1 MSTVNAFFTEDHES
15 IREMARDFAEKA
27 LMPAAAEVDRTGHFP
42 QELIDE
48 MANMGF
54 FGIKIPEG
62 YGGIGMDTRT
72 YVCVMEEIARGSA
85 VATSYLSGANSLASS
100 PIVLSG
106 SEEQKQKYLP
116 GIADNS
122 AYVAFA
128 LTEPNAGS
136 DAGGM
141 STRAVE
147 DGDSYVLNGRKCF
160 ITGAP
165 IAKYCVVF
173 AKTNPEKGAKGIST
187 FMVDMS
193 APGVSVGKHEEKM
206 GQVGL
211 DCCDVVLEDVR
222 VPKSDL
228 IGEVDMGFITAMKTL
243 SVGRC
248 GVAAQGLGIAQ
259 AAIDAAVK
267 HVKERKQFGKPLAAF
282 QGLQFMLAEM
292 ETKLNAARLL
302 VYNAAYLLDMK
313 QDATKAASMAKYF
326 ATEAAVDIVGKAL
339 QMHGGYGYSKEY
351 TIERLYRDVRV
362 LTLYEGTT
370 QVQQMVISGQLL
382 K

>member
-1 MSTVNAFFTEDHES
+1 MTYAYFNEDHES

-27 LMPAAAEVDRTGHFP
+27 LMPVAAEVDKTGVFP
-42 QELIDE
+42 QNLVDE

-54 FGIKIPEG
+54 FGIKIPEN
-62 YGGIGMDTRT
+62 YGGIGMDART
-72 YVCVMEEIARGSA
+72 YVCVMEEIARGCA
-85 VATSYLSGANSLASS
+85 VASTYISGANSLGSA
-100 PIVLSG
+100 PILLVG
-106 SEEQKQKYLP
+106 TEEQKRKYLP

-122 AYVAFA
+122 AYMAFA

-141 STRAVE
+141 STKAVE
-147 DGDSYVLNGRKCF
+147 DGDFYVLNGRKTF

-173 AKTNPEKGAKGIST
+173 AKTNPDRGSKGIT
-187 FMVDMS
+187 AFIVDMA

-206 GQVGL
+206 GQLGL

-222 VPKSDL
+222 VSKGNILGD
-228 IGEVDMGFITAMKTL
+228 VDKGFITAMKTL

-259 AAIDAAVK
+259 AAIDCAVK

-282 QGLQFMLAEM
+282 QGIQFMLAEM

-302 VYNAAYLLDMK
+302 VYNAAYQIDMGE
-313 QDATKAASMAKYF
+313 DTAKAASMAKYY
-326 ATEAAVDIVGKAL
+326 ATEAAVEIVGKAL
-339 QMHGGYGYSKEY
+339 QLHGGYGYSKEY

-370 QVQQMVISGQLL
+370 QVQQMGIAGNLL

>member
-1 MSTVNAFFTEDHES
+1 MKYWGKKNMTYAYFNEDHES

-27 LMPAAAEVDRTGHFP
+27 LMPVAAEVDKTGVFP
-42 QELIDE
+42 QNLVDE

-54 FGIKIPEG
+54 FGIKIPEN
-62 YGGIGMDTRT
+62 YGGIGMDART
-72 YVCVMEEIARGSA
+72 YVCVMEEIARGCA
-85 VATSYLSGANSLASS
+85 VASTYISGANSLGSA
-100 PIVLSG
+100 PILLVG
-106 SEEQKQKYLP
+106 TEEQKRKYLP

-122 AYVAFA
+122 AYMAFA

-141 STRAVE
+141 STKAVE
-147 DGDSYVLNGRKCF
+147 DGDFYVLNGRKTF

-173 AKTNPEKGAKGIST
+173 AKTNPDRGSKGIT
-187 FMVDMS
+187 AFIVDMA

-206 GQVGL
+206 GQLGL

-222 VPKSDL
+222 VSKGNILGD
-228 IGEVDMGFITAMKTL
+228 VDKGFITAMKTL

-259 AAIDAAVK
+259 AAIDCAVK

-282 QGLQFMLAEM
+282 QGIQFMLAEM

-302 VYNAAYLLDMK
+302 VYNAAYQIDMGE
-313 QDATKAASMAKYF
+313 DTAKAASMAKYY
-326 ATEAAVDIVGKAL
+326 ATEAAVEIVGKAL
-339 QMHGGYGYSKEY
+339 QLRGL
-351 TIERLYRDVRV
+351 RLLQGVHD
-362 LTLYEGTT
+362 
-370 QVQQMVISGQLL
+370 
-382 K
+382 

>member
-1 MSTVNAFFTEDHES
+1 MNAFFNEDHLS

-27 LMPAAAEVDRTGHFP
+27 LMPVAAEVDKTGVFP
-42 QELIDE
+42 QELIDQ
-48 MANMGF
+48 MAEMGF
-54 FGIKIPEG
+54 FGIKIPEE
-62 YGGIGMDTRT
+62 YGGIGMDART
-72 YVCVMEEIARGSA
+72 YVSVMEEIARGSA
-85 VATSYLSGANSLASS
+85 VATSYLSGANSLASA
-100 PIVLSG
+100 PIILAG
-106 SEEQKQKYLP
+106 NEEQKQKYLP

-122 AYVAFA
+122 AYMAFA

-141 STRAVE
+141 MTKAVK
-147 DGDSYVLNGRKCF
+147 DGDYYILNGRKTF
-160 ITGAP
+160 ITGAT

-173 AKTNPEKGAKGIST
+173 AKTDPEKGSKGISS
-187 FMVDMS
+187 FVVDMN

-222 VPKSDL
+222 VHKSDM
-228 IGEVDMGFITAMKTL
+228 IGQENLGFITAMQTL

-259 AAIDAAVK
+259 AAIDCATEHLKA
-267 HVKERKQFGKPLAAF
+267 RKQFGKPLAAF

-302 VYNAAYLLDMK
+302 VYNAAYLLDTK
-313 QDATKAASMAKYF
+313 QDATKAASMAKYY

-370 QVQQMVISGQLL
+370 QVQQMVIAGQLL